1 EDDLKIVHQR
11 FYKCS
16 NNCNNVTDSPQLCPR
31 CHKYNMSLEVIFSG
45 ADSVKNINEGGFVKG
60 VVNYM
65 VTDNLEV
72 EPLSTISILDLLKK
86 LNIQQVEE
94 KVVDIGMDEV
104 TN

>member
-1 EDDLKIVHQR
+1 
-11 FYKCS
+11 
-16 NNCNNVTDSPQLCPR
+16 
-31 CHKYNMSLEVIFSG
+31 MSLEVIFSG

-94 KVVDIGMDEV
+94 KVVDIGMDEGLKLLKASLQSKTV
-104 TN
+104 LTNVFLGA

>member
-1 EDDLKIVHQR
+1 
-11 FYKCS
+11 
-16 NNCNNVTDSPQLCPR
+16 
-31 CHKYNMSLEVIFSG
+31 
-45 ADSVKNINEGGFVKG
+45 
-60 VVNYM
+60 M